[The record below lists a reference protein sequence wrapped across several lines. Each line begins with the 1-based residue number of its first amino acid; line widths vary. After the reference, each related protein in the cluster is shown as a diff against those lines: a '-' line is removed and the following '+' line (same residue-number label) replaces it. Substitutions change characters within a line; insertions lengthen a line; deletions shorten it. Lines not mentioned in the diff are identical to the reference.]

1 MADARVGEKLLT
13 VDDFGAKGDG
23 KADDTQAFRDY
34 TAYLRKR
41 EKENLPQRA
50 EADLSTLLDSGR
62 LEVDHFSPPQQ
73 VDSQASML
81 QKGSNWIISAS
92 GGVKISPW
100 AAAEKTEESEALA
113 TPHVK
118 AAPAPAGNWWW
129 N

>member
-1 MADARVGEKLLT
+1 
-13 VDDFGAKGDG
+13 
-23 KADDTQAFRDY
+23 
-34 TAYLRKR
+34 
-41 EKENLPQRA
+41 
-50 EADLSTLLDSGR
+50 
-62 LEVDHFSPPQQ
+62 
-73 VDSQASML
+73 ML